1 MQPIDLF
8 MKTISKYLSAVGV
21 AVVLAMPCANA
32 QKNLADTLQKLSQ
45 GRIVV
50 HEPAGL
56 QSRIESD
63 TVVAARSSSG
73 TRLVHKA
80 GYRIQVYSDNHP
92 RNAKSKASAIAAR
105 VSAAFPNLRTYTI
118 YKAPYWRLKVGDF
131 VDHDEAVEAMRDLK
145 KAFPAYAGDMIV
157 IRDRVTII
165 E

>member
-1 MQPIDLF
+1 
-8 MKTISKYLSAVGV
+8 MKTISKYLSAVG
-21 AVVLAMPCANA
+21 AAILLTLPSANA
-32 QKNLADTLQKLSQ
+32 QKNLADTLQTLSQ

-50 HEPAGL
+50 HEPAEL

-63 TVVAARSSSG
+63 TVVAAHSSG
-73 TRLVHKA
+73 RHLVHKA

-92 RNAKSKASAIAAR
+92 RNAKSNASAIAAR

-131 VDHDEAVEAMRDLK
+131 VDHDEAVEVMRDIK
-145 KAFPAYAGDMIV
+145 KAFPAYSGDMIV
-157 IRDRVTII
+157 VRDRVTII